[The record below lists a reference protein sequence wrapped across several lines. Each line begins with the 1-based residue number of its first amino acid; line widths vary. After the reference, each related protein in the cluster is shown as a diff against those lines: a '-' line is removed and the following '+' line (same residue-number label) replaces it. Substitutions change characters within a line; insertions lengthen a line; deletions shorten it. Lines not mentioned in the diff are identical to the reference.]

1 MATTTSN
8 GTVIVDIDAS
18 KAVTEILKY
27 VDAINELKAKKAEL
41 SERIKEDTKT
51 LGANS
56 NQVLENREKIEQYS
70 ANIKDLQNR
79 LNSLRKATAADSA
92 AQREHA
98 SLIQA
103 GYAVIDQMGKEEI
116 NTIAKAI
123 EANRI
128 LREAVRNV
136 TDEEERENGTRTR
149 LNNAIN
155 SNTAYIR
162 RNSDAYVQQ
171 KMNIGNYS
179 ESIQD
184 AFKQIKNGGDVVEGF
199 GIIANASSEALRKQA
214 EAVLQAIYEGGWRAV
229 FQLNMV
235 RMALMSLGIGAVLVV
250 AKGLYNF
257 FTKNQA
263 AMDNLKIAAAGLG
276 QILNVLAERGM
287 MLIESLGA
295 LLTGDFSGG
304 VEKLTATFKGMGD
317 EIVREANQAALLQ
330 YQMNEIKKREAEL
343 AGQTGKMRM
352 EAAKYKLVAD
362 DTTKSL
368 QERTEA
374 AKQAYKIEDELA
386 QRQVEIQKQKI
397 ANMLGV
403 EKWTEKTAEVVEK
416 WQSGLIKADEMLGN
430 LGLDPSTLKDLG
442 QLNEEVGKMNQY
454 MQTAYDRQKELQN
467 KINQMQKEAA
477 DKAKAAKE
485 KELAE
490 VRKAEDMMIK
500 SITDSRARQ
509 AEEVNTNYD
518 RQISDL
524 RKRMSTETDLTAKA
538 KQAINE
544 QIKFLE
550 QERNNE
556 LAKLSKEALDKEVA
570 DKQKAISLM
579 LEAVKKGTAEE
590 YDLKRKQMALQ
601 MDAEL
606 SAEGVTA
613 EQKELIRAKYAKQQ
627 ADLTAEQVK
636 AEADAAAKE
645 LATRY
650 ENEYMMAEQSG
661 ASEVDL
667 LRMKAQEKMA
677 ILSNMRQMDG
687 ESEEEYLNRKLRA
700 NDDYLAAEKAL
711 ADKEVAIQ
719 QEKAAAIASLTG
731 SLSDLMEM
739 FGEESKEAA
748 MAAKVL
754 ALAEISINTG
764 KAIAAGIAQ
773 AQTTGPFPL
782 NIAAIAT
789 TVAAVMSG
797 ITSAIKTVK
806 SAKFAEGGLI
816 TGEGTGTSDDVTIQ
830 ASNGESVMTA
840 RATSMF
846 TPLLSTMNQI
856 GGGVPI
862 QATQSANSAAGEDML
877 ARAFAKGLQSMPNP
891 VVSVQEITDAS
902 NRVRVIESL
911 SKV

>member
-1 MATTTSN
+1 MAETTSN

-27 VDAINELKAKKAEL
+27 VDAINELKAKRKQLEAQIE
-41 SERIKEDTKT
+41 KDTDT

-56 NQVLENREKIEQYS
+56 NKVLQARHEMEQYS
-70 ANIKDLQNR
+70 ANIKDLQGR

-103 GYAVIDQMGKEEI
+103 GEEIIEQIKNKQI

-136 TDEEERENGTRTR
+136 TDEEEEESEIRTR

-155 SNTAYIR
+155 SNTEYIR
-162 RNSDAYVQQ
+162 SNSDAYVQQ

-179 ESIQD
+179 ASIQD

-199 GIIANASSEALRKQA
+199 GIIANASTEALRKQA
-214 EAVLQAIYEGGWRAV
+214 EAVWEAICQGGIRAV
-229 FQLNMV
+229 FQLNLV
-235 RMALMSLGIGAVLVV
+235 KMALMSLGIGAVLVL

-257 FTKNQA
+257 FTKNQQ

-276 QILNVLAERGM
+276 QVLNVLAERGM
-287 MLIESLGA
+287 MLVESLGA
-295 LLTGDFSGG
+295 LLTGDISGG
-304 VEKLTATFKGMGD
+304 VEKLKNTFRGMGD
-317 EIVREANQAALLQ
+317 EIALEANQAALLQ
-330 YQMNEIKKREAEL
+330 YQLNQIKREEAEL

-374 AKQAYKIEDELA
+374 AKQAYNIENDLA
-386 QRQVEIQKQKI
+386 QKQI
-397 ANMLGV
+397 AISKQRLANQLGIA
-403 EKWTEKTAEVVEK
+403 EWTEEAAKTVRE
-416 WQSGLIKADEMLGN
+416 WSDGLIDAEAMMGR
-430 LGLDPSTLKDLG
+430 LGLDPSNLEDLKAFNDEL
-442 QLNEEVGKMNQY
+442 QKMYQY
-454 MQTAYDRQKELQN
+454 QQTAFDRNKELQN

-490 VRKAEDMMIK
+490 VRKAEDLMLK
-500 SITDSRARQ
+500 QITDSRARQ

-524 RKRMSTETDLTAKA
+524 RKRLATETDLTAKA
-538 KQAINE
+538 KQAIND
-544 QIKFLE
+544 QIAYLE
-550 QERNNE
+550 QERNKE

-570 DKQKAISLM
+570 DKQKAITLM
-579 LEAVKKGTAEE
+579 LAAVKKGTEEE
-590 YDLKRKQMALQ
+590 YDLKRKQMDLQ
-601 MDAEL
+601 MEAEL
-606 SAEGVTA
+606 SADGVTA
-613 EQKELIRAKYAKQQ
+613 EQKALIRAKYAKQQ

-650 ENEYMMAEQSG
+650 ENEYMQAQQSG
-661 ASEVDL
+661 ANEVEL
-667 LRMKAQEKMA
+667 LRMKEAEKFA

-739 FGEESKEAA
+739 FGEESREAA
-748 MAAKVL
+748 IASKVL

-773 AQTTGPFPL
+773 SQSVPFPA

-806 SAKFAEGGLI
+806 SAKFAGGGLI

-840 RATSMF
+840 KATSMF
-846 TPLLSTMNQI
+846 APLLSTVNQI

-862 QATQSANSAAGEDML
+862 QVSQSANSAAGEDML
-877 ARAFAKGLQSMPNP
+877 AKAFAKGLQLMPSP
-891 VVSVQEITDAS
+891 VVSVKEITEVS
-902 NRVRVIESL
+902 GRVRVIEDL

>member
-27 VDAINELKAKKAEL
+27 VDAIDELKAKKAEL
-41 SERIKEDTKT
+41 SAQIKDDTAT
-51 LGANS
+51 FGANS
-56 NQVLENREKIEQYS
+56 NQVLKGRQEMEKYT
-70 ANIKDLQNR
+70 ANIRDLQGK
-79 LNSLRKATAADSA
+79 LQSLRKTTAAQSA
-92 AQREHA
+92 ADRDHTNYVELGNQVMNRQ
-98 SLIQA
+98 IQS
-103 GYAVIDQMGKEEI
+103 
-116 NTIAKAI
+116 IAQAT
-123 EANRI
+123 EANRL
-128 LREAVRNV
+128 LREAVRNI
-136 TDEEERENGTRTR
+136 TDTEDYDLTIRNR
-149 LNNAIN
+149 LNAAIEE
-155 SNTAYIR
+155 NTAYIR
-162 RNSDAYVQQ
+162 RNSDAYIQQ
-171 KMNIGNYS
+171 KMNIGNYT
-179 ESIQD
+179 ESVKK
-184 AFKQIKNGGDVVEGF
+184 AFYELKAGGSVVKGF
-199 GIIANASSEALRKQA
+199 GIIANASQEALRKQA
-214 EAVLQAIYEGGWRAV
+214 EAVLSALYEGGIKAV
-229 FQLNMV
+229 FQLNLV
-235 RMALMSLGIGAVLVV
+235 KIALSSLGLLSVLTV
-250 AKGLYNF
+250 ATGLYQM

-263 AMDNLKIAAAGLG
+263 AMDKLSVVAAGLG
-276 QILNVLAERGM
+276 QVLKVVAERCM
-287 MLIESLGA
+287 NLVGA
-295 LLTGDFSGG
+295 LGTLLSGDFSNGLQELKNAFAG
-304 VEKLTATFKGMGD
+304 VGD

-330 YQMNEIKKREAEL
+330 YQMNLIKRAEAEL

-374 AKQAYKIEDELA
+374 AKQAYNIENDLA
-386 QRQVEIQKQKI
+386 QKQI
-397 ANMLGV
+397 AISKQRLANQLGIA
-403 EKWTEKTAEVVEK
+403 EWTDEAAKTVRE
-416 WQSGLIKADEMLGN
+416 WSDGLIDAEAMMGR
-430 LGLDPSTLKDLG
+430 LGLDPSNLEDLKAFNDEL
-442 QLNEEVGKMNQY
+442 QKMYQY
-454 MQTAYDRQKELQN
+454 QQTAFDRNKELQN

-518 RQISDL
+518 RQIADL
-524 RKRMSTETDLTAKA
+524 RKRMSTETDLTEKA
-538 KQAINE
+538 KQAIYE
-544 QIKFLE
+544 QITYLE
-550 QERNNE
+550 QERNKE

-570 DKQKAISLM
+570 DKQKAIALM

-601 MDAEL
+601 MESEL

-613 EQKELIRAKYAKQQ
+613 EQKALIRAKYAKQQ

-650 ENEYMMAEQSG
+650 ENEYLQAKLSG

-687 ESEEEYLNRKLRA
+687 ESEEEYLSRKLRA

-711 ADKEVAIQ
+711 SDKEVAIQ

-773 AQTTGPFPL
+773 AQSVPFPANL
-782 NIAAIAT
+782 AAIAT

>member
-1 MATTTSN
+1 MRNIT
-8 GTVIVDIDAS
+8 D
-18 KAVTEILKY
+18 TEDY
-27 VDAINELKAKKAEL
+27 
-41 SERIKEDTKT
+41 
-51 LGANS
+51 
-56 NQVLENREKIEQYS
+56 
-70 ANIKDLQNR
+70 DLTIRNR
-79 LNSLRKATAADSA
+79 LNA
-92 AQREHA
+92 
-98 SLIQA
+98 
-103 GYAVIDQMGKEEI
+103 
-116 NTIAKAI
+116 AI
-123 EANRI
+123 E
-128 LREAVRNV
+128 E
-136 TDEEERENGTRTR
+136 
-149 LNNAIN
+149 
-155 SNTAYIR
+155 NTAYIR

-171 KMNIGNYS
+171 KMNIGNYT
-179 ESIQD
+179 ESVKK
-184 AFKQIKNGGDVVEGF
+184 AFYELKAGGSVVKGF
-199 GIIANASSEALRKQA
+199 GIIANASQEALRKQA
-214 EAVLQAIYEGGWRAV
+214 EAVLSALYEGGIKAV
-229 FQLNMV
+229 FQLNLV
-235 RMALMSLGIGAVLVV
+235 KIALSSLGLLAVLTV
-250 AKGLYNF
+250 ATGLYQM

-263 AMDNLKIAAAGLG
+263 AMDKLSVVAAGLG
-276 QILNVLAERGM
+276 QVLKVVAERCM
-287 MLIESLGA
+287 SLVGA
-295 LLTGDFSGG
+295 LGTLLSGDFSNGLQELKNSFAG
-304 VEKLTATFKGMGD
+304 IGD

-330 YQMNEIKKREAEL
+330 YQMNLIKRAEAEL

-368 QERTEA
+368 KDRTEA
-374 AKQAYKIEDELA
+374 AKQAYNIENDLA
-386 QRQVEIQKQKI
+386 QKQI
-397 ANMLGV
+397 AISKQRLANQLGIA
-403 EKWTEKTAEVVEK
+403 EWTEEAAKTVRE
-416 WQSGLIKADEMLGN
+416 WSDGLIDAEAMMGR
-430 LGLDPSTLKDLG
+430 LGLDPSNLEDLKAFNDEL
-442 QLNEEVGKMNQY
+442 QKMYQY
-454 MQTAYDRQKELQN
+454 QQTAFDRNKELQN

-490 VRKAEDMMIK
+490 VRKAEDLMLK
-500 SITDSRARQ
+500 QITDSRARQ

-524 RKRMSTETDLTAKA
+524 RKRLATDTDLTAKA

-544 QIKFLE
+544 QITYLE
-550 QERNNE
+550 QERNKE
-556 LAKLSKEALDKEVA
+556 LAKLSREALDKEVA

-590 YDLKRKQMALQ
+590 YDLKRKQMDLQ
-601 MDAEL
+601 MESEL

-650 ENEYMMAEQSG
+650 ENEYLQAKQSG

-677 ILSNMRQMDG
+677 ILANMRQMDG

-773 AQTTGPFPL
+773 AQSVPFPANL
-782 NIAAIAT
+782 AAIAT